1 MPRSIVR
8 RLIDASAGVGSALG
22 RMIRRVND
30 RPFEIRRLDASA
42 DSLWPP
48 IPEEHP
54 AHWSVPT
61 RLG

>member
-1 MPRSIVR
+1 MLRFIVR
-8 RLIDASAGVGSALG
+8 RLIEAMVGLGPALV
-22 RMIRRVND
+22 RVIRRIDD
-30 RPFEIRRLDASA
+30 RPFEIPRLDASA

-54 AHWSVPT
+54 AHWRFPT